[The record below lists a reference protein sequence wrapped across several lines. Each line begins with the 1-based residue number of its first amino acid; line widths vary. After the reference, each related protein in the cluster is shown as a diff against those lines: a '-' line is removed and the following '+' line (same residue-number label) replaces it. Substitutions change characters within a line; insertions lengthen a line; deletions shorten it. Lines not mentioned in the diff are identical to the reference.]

1 MIISCC
7 WWWSWWWW
15 KPVWASQL
23 LFRSTLSPGWVAC
36 WLGWQTW
43 EYYPSLIIR
52 IIWKTNNITALHL
65 SIVCHKLMV
74 KELDVFIFSHLQSN
88 INHKWKTWNVMF
100 GFDVF
105 LLLFFV
111 VKVPLSHWSIVVMAW
126 SLTKVTMLL
135 SPASSSSF
143 LTLIVY
149 RITSPSCKCRFFVI
163 RTIISDDHLH
173 VMAKFIHCHPNHHPV
188 AKPLRRYLWSW
199 WNISELGGR
208 SLPKGALLG
217 EGRRMETTPENR
229 VLIIIVLILSLMI
242 VMRMATMINTGL
254 DNIIMTRS
262 PWILNSAHEA
272 MKEFQNLVW
281 LYQKVSE

>member
-1 MIISCC
+1 MENEQHYSFA
-7 WWWSWWWW
+7 
-15 KPVWASQL
+15 PVYCVPQADGQGTGCL
-23 LFRSTLSPGWVAC
+23 HILSPAEQYQSQMKNLEIQHFDKKNAENG
-36 WLGWQTW
+36 
-43 EYYPSLIIR
+43 LIV
-52 IIWKTNNITALHL
+52 TL
-65 SIVCHKLMV
+65 
-74 KELDVFIFSHLQSN
+74 
-88 INHKWKTWNVMF
+88 WNVMF

-149 RITSPSCKCRFFVI
+149 RITSPSCRCHVFVI

-173 VMAKFIHCHPNHHPV
+173 VMAKFIHCHPNHRPV